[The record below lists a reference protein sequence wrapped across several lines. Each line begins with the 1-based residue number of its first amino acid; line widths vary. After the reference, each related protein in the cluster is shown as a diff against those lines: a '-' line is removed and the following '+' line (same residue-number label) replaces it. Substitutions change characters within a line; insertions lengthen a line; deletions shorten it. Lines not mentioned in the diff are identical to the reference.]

1 MLLENDPLMIQ
12 AVLLGDRRPFM
23 AALVVAD
30 RKAIAAQLKK
40 DETALTDGEVEGA
53 VQSRIDQINA
63 KLEDVER
70 IRRIVVMKSE
80 FPVTV
85 RSITAFQKVKVER
98 TMVEK
103 LYEKEIRDIYS
114 PVVEGAGT

>member
-1 MLLENDPLMIQ
+1 
-12 AVLLGDRRPFM
+12 
-23 AALVVAD
+23 
-30 RKAIAAQLKK
+30 
-40 DETALTDGEVEGA
+40 
-53 VQSRIDQINA
+53 
-63 KLEDVER
+63 
-70 IRRIVVMKSE
+70 MKSE

-103 LYEKEIRDIYS
+103 LYEKEIRNIYS